1 MAKKTK
7 ETTKDYIY
15 EDENAKKNPF
25 WFQVMINGKRVTRRG
40 FKTRGEAKK
49 ARAILT
55 AELSKDIYIE
65 PNKMPFGIYFE
76 MWLSARGNIAHS
88 TRKMYE
94 SYFKTH
100 IDPLLGSIP
109 LSKLT
114 VMHIDQLI
122 ASLRE
127 KKLGDEMVKRI
138 YATVSASLN
147 AAEKKELIT
156 KNVANKIEKPTVERK
171 ERLVWDIET
180 VRNFFQA
187 TKDESRYWIAAY
199 LAVMTGMRQGEIL
212 AIRWSDVDLEKGII
226 QVRRNLIKNLTIF
239 SGLKTEKSRRT
250 ITISKQVIAILEEQ
264 KEKSAIE
271 KQNSKVNYEDYDLV
285 VSSSRGTPATATKVI
300 HAWKTMQAKF
310 KPATAPTITF
320 HDLRHTHAS
329 ILLKQGDH
337 PKVVS
342 ERLGHSTIAITMD
355 TYSHLLPNMQE
366 EASSRLEDT
375 IGLNFETVESEE

>member
-1 MAKKTK
+1 MAKITK
-7 ETTKDYIY
+7 DTTKDYIY

-49 ARAILT
+49 ARAVLI
-55 AELSKDIYIE
+55 ADLSKDIYIE
-65 PNKMPFGIYFE
+65 PNKMPFGVYFDT
-76 MWLSARGNIAHS
+76 WLSARANIAHS

-94 SYFKTH
+94 SYFRTH
-100 IDPLLGSIP
+100 IDPLIGDVP

-114 VMHIDQLI
+114 VTHIDKLI

-127 KKLGDEMVKRI
+127 KELGDEMVKRI
-138 YATVSASLN
+138 YATVNASLN
-147 AAEKKELIT
+147 AAEKKDLVA
-156 KNVANKIEKPTVERK
+156 KNVASKIEKPTVERK
-171 ERLVWDIET
+171 ERLVWDIDT
-180 VRNFFQA
+180 VREFFQA

-212 AIRWSDVDLEKGII
+212 AIRWSDIDLEKGII

-250 ITISKQVIAILEEQ
+250 ITISQQVIAILEEQ
-264 KEKSAIE
+264 KQKNELE
-271 KQNSKVNYEDYDLV
+271 KQNPKVDYQDNNLV
-285 VSSSRGTPATATKVI
+285 VCSSRGTPATATKVI
-300 HAWKTMQAKF
+300 HAWKTMQTKH
-310 KPATAPTITF
+310 KPANAPTITF

-329 ILLKQGDH
+329 IMLKQGVH
-337 PKVVS
+337 PKVIS
-342 ERLGHSTIAITMD
+342 ERLGHSTITITLD

-366 EASSRLEDT
+366 EAAEALEYT
-375 IGLNFETVESEE
+375 IGMQF